1 MALSPSQQKKLQKF
15 LIALGDSEL
24 KSLTRALEFGRTMD
38 MEGLPL
44 DEIMEMIRP
53 ALQELRPIHIPTLA
67 RTLCEPAEDFFVN
80 AKPDVKRPA
89 VIHRSFIQPFVAHS
103 RQLADGAL
111 DRLEAEMLTAFKD
124 AQWSALDA
132 KKRETW
138 ALALSLWKPVLEQAE
153 RSDKQAKELRA
164 ALGGSDR
171 LEEVQEAVRAIAAA
185 EGILE
190 LRALH
195 PTKPIGK
202 LKKPLADQAVDVLI
216 RASNETPQAADMVL
230 WTLFRRLRT
239 PGEITILFTAMDAQR
254 TIWATCLAT
263 ARAEIEGAL
272 LLENDAAAGE
282 LVTAIKR
289 GKLSADSLFDEL
301 ERFLAEADAVKDA
314 CTKENK
320 QVAKE
325 KTTSHIRALS
335 TVVERSVV
343 TNANKNLNAA
353 LGDIVTVVKTGQ
365 ESTHEIEQA
374 IKKAEYIA
382 AAFRRARSVVDRIGA
397 RSSYERERAAI
408 ETSMR
413 TAEDVLKRWL
423 DQNPGDDPDGRK
435 REYILYFCRIVEMI
449 SGPKAADST
458 RRRLFT
464 SLDPKKKAAA
474 GA

>member
-1 MALSPSQQKKLQKF
+1 MALTQSQQKKLQKF

-38 MEGLPL
+38 MDGLPL

-67 RTLCEPAEDFFVN
+67 RTLCEPSEDFFVN

-103 RQLADGAL
+103 RALADGAL

-124 AQWSALDA
+124 ADWAALEA
-132 KKRETW
+132 MKRETW
-138 ALALSLWKPVLEQAE
+138 AKAGALWRPALEEAE
-153 RSDKQAKELRA
+153 RNDKKAVALRT
-164 ALGGSDR
+164 ALGGADR
-171 LEEVQEAVRAIAAA
+171 LEEVREAVRAIAAA
-185 EGILE
+185 DGVLAV
-190 LRALH
+190 RALH

-202 LKKPLADQAVDVLI
+202 FKKPLADQAVDVLI

-239 PGEITILFTAMDAQR
+239 PGEITVLFAAMDVQR

-263 ARAEIEGAL
+263 ARSEIEATL
-272 LLENDAAAGE
+272 LAENDAAASE
-282 LVTAIKR
+282 LVSAIKR
-289 GKLSADSLFDEL
+289 GRLSADTLFDEL
-301 ERFLAEADAVKDA
+301 ERFLGEADAVQDA

-320 QVAKE
+320 QIAKE
-325 KTTSHIRALS
+325 KTTGHIRALS
-335 TVVERSVV
+335 KVVERSVV
-343 TNANKNLNAA
+343 TNADRNLNAA
-353 LGDIVTVVKTGQ
+353 LSDIVSVVKTGQ
-365 ESTHEIEQA
+365 ETTAEIEHA

-382 AAFRRARSVVDRIGA
+382 AAFRRARGVVDRIGA
-397 RSSYERERAAI
+397 RSAYERERAAI

-423 DQNPGDDPDGRK
+423 DQNPGEDPDGRK
-435 REYILYFCRIVEMI
+435 REYVLYFCRIVEMI

-458 RRRLFT
+458 RRRLFAG
-464 SLDPKKKAAA
+464 LKPKAA
-474 GA
+474 